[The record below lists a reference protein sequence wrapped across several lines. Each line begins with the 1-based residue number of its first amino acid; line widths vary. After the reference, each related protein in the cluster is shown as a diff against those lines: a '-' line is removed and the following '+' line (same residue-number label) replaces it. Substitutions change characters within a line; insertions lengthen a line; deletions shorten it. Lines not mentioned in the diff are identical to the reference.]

1 MESGYFVETDGI
13 LTNKLGI
20 TDAEELVSTE
30 YRITDEKIG
39 QVLANY
45 HPLEFNIACLL
56 DIHRQLFDTIYPF
69 AGKIRTVNIS
79 KPDSPVPFCY
89 ADFILPEANRIFSE
103 LAKDQY
109 LRKLPIE
116 DFSAKLAYYAAELN
130 ALHPFRE
137 GNGRTTRLF
146 LVLLARNAGYLLD
159 YAQASRNEILH
170 ADREAFAGNMTPI
183 QNLYHK
189 IVFKID

>member
-69 AGKIRTVNIS
+69 AGKIRDVFVFNS
-79 KPDSPVPFCY
+79 RVVFHCVDVSHFLYPFC
-89 ADFILPEANRIFSE
+89 S
-103 LAKDQY
+103 
-109 LRKLPIE
+109 
-116 DFSAKLAYYAAELN
+116 
-130 ALHPFRE
+130 
-137 GNGRTTRLF
+137 
-146 LVLLARNAGYLLD
+146 
-159 YAQASRNEILH
+159 
-170 ADREAFAGNMTPI
+170 
-183 QNLYHK
+183 
-189 IVFKID
+189 